1 MKSKLALVFGIVVMA
16 FGAVSCSSDDSPSTR
31 DNNKLVGKWSYTE
44 EQALDGKGVL
54 LETTIEDN
62 GVCPQDV
69 LEFLPGG
76 ILQSFFYN
84 YSETATT
91 CTPFIV
97 EEAWKVEGTKLKIA
111 TLEEGK
117 EIEIALTIK
126 ELSEKTLL
134 LDISMSR
141 DEAEDYPE
149 NTVTLRKVFKKK

>member
-31 DNNKLVGKWSYTE
+31 DNNKLVGKWTYTE
-44 EQALDGKGVL
+44 EQALDGKGTL

-62 GVCPQDV
+62 GACPQDV
-69 LEFLPGG
+69 AEFLPGG
-76 ILQSFFYN
+76 VLQNTSYN

-91 CTPFIV
+91 CKPSTT
-97 EEAWKVEGTKLKIA
+97 EETWKVEGTKLKI
-111 TLEEGK
+111 TVLEEG
-117 EIEIALTIK
+117 EEVEIAFTIK

-134 LDISMSR
+134 LDIPMSR
-141 DEAEDYPE
+141 DDAEEYSE